1 MNTSIPVFD
10 LQKPMP
16 NDVAQN
22 FPSKIGPVYYAPIPG
37 EAVFVDSG
45 TVHKK
50 HGKYVVWYDRFGST
64 FVTCMHEDEFAA
76 FYAAEIIVPKEEP
89 ADKLTFGFD
98 TALNM
103 LREGKKLCR
112 QGWNG
117 KNMYIYLAVGSKFQV
132 SRPPISKFVPE
143 GTWVEYRPHID
154 MRCADGSFVPW
165 VASQSDI
172 LAYDWSIVL

>member
-16 NDVAQN
+16 NDAARN
-22 FPSKIGPVYYAPIPG
+22 FPSKIGLVYYAPIPG
-37 EAVFVDSG
+37 EVVFIADDRVC
-45 TVHKK
+45 KK
-50 HGKYVVWYDRFGST
+50 HGKYVVWYDRPGGT
-64 FVTCMHEDEFAA
+64 FVTCMCEDEFAA
-76 FYAAEIIVPKEEP
+76 FCAAEIIVPKEEP
-89 ADKLTFGFD
+89 ANKLTFGFD
-98 TALNM
+98 TALSM

-117 KNMYIYLAVGSKFQV
+117 KNMYIYLAIGSKFQV
-132 SRPPISKFVPE
+132 RRPPISKFVPE

-172 LAYDWSIVL
+172 LACDWSIVL

>member
-1 MNTSIPVFD
+1 MNTSIPVF
-10 LQKPMP
+10 
-16 NDVAQN
+16 
-22 FPSKIGPVYYAPIPG
+22 
-37 EAVFVDSG
+37 E
-45 TVHKK
+45 
-50 HGKYVVWYDRFGST
+50 
-64 FVTCMHEDEFAA
+64 
-76 FYAAEIIVPKEEP
+76 FYAAEIIVEEP

-103 LREGKKLCR
+103 LREGKKLSR

-117 KNMYIYLAVGSKFQV
+117 KHMYIYFAAGSKFQV
-132 SRPPISKFVPE
+132 RRPPISNFVPE